1 MISQKYPG
9 YSMLKSLKILSTSYY
24 QIIPTNKF
32 AYIYP
37 TKSLVMECARDLF
50 RDLDITQFFLRPFQ
64 HYLTLFMAFT
74 YHYTSQLAPFS
85 YFKNNPSPLPI
96 NYVGILYCDKICFI
110 LNHKS
115 VIFICQKNSPP
126 SLISSNPSKHKK
138 CCKI

>member
-96 NYVGILYCDKICFI
+96 NYVGILHCDLICFI
-110 LNHKS
+110 LFVYS
-115 VIFICQKNSPP
+115 SFDFIS
-126 SLISSNPSKHKK
+126 
-138 CCKI
+138 